1 MTVTRE
7 ANEENTTERGDREEA
22 SAHLLSQGPGS
33 QIGPGASGA
42 GADGT
47 RGESQGLA
55 VALPLL
61 LCDPGSVLPPLQDVA
76 GPASQALYSSGQ

>member
-1 MTVTRE
+1 MRKTQL
-7 ANEENTTERGDREEA
+7 ERGDREEA

-33 QIGPGASGA
+33 WGPALVLVGQEQMGH
-42 GADGT
+42 
-47 RGESQGLA
+47 GESQGLA